1 MKKKILTALI
11 GLLSMSATLVGVAY
25 SFFIFEKNG
34 FEMDIESNSIN
45 ANFNKG
51 ESDFYKVYFFAS
63 PYYATGAEING
74 TTYDDPLLIA
84 ENENNPYDS
93 EEDYVIIGPLL
104 NGDDV
109 KYANAIWPNG
119 NAHYISA
126 QSIATTKLGDKRD
139 YSAITP
145 YKKKQFSGYIL
156 RNEITGIEQET
167 SKYVVLN
174 VDGNVSSEQL
184 RNVVAQTVF
193 KDHYGFGPEFIGWT
207 YDKKAC
213 ADRVMYDGKRYKSD
227 SKMKLG
233 DTAGWGIGGT
243 CYQIGNFGFQDDIA
257 QFSSHSSLS
266 YIDNLSLDGSSKGD
280 HVIYLYPVF
289 AAKNYDS
296 SKMIG
301 GESTPIVKFRIN
313 PEKDKDGNYMYQYK
327 QSAEIDYYQSRYTV
341 GTFQTLQNDI
351 YEPNYFGKDL
361 YFNFNNSSRIKDIR
375 LDVAPK
381 NGKTDWSSYWTTI
394 LDNDDFKNLGLSN
407 GYYDVDI
414 SLWSY
419 DNISLNE
426 EAKEDVINVM
436 SSFNNTNKYNL
447 VIGSKYTYDTN
458 EYGIHCM
465 KNRESD
471 AYYKYFVSYVIG
483 FKKSIEYRITGESL
497 NGSIDDYV
505 SAKNNRFYA
514 EELEYDSY
522 KYLYSDS
529 INVSNGDELSI
540 LTENKNTFSIPY
552 LFSSMNESDVS
563 TYNNYLD
570 NSSHNNKTH
579 YSILNS
585 ELSPFNINEDGK
597 KIIVNKSG
605 VYDLLIGVKYIN
617 GEPSSIKISY
627 RNGTSK
633 FALFILDKKPTQQ
646 FFFDF
651 DELKNDTSFVSVF
664 SEIPNTSISSTT
676 IFEGPSLSTTS
687 IEQIQNDYPN
697 KKLFDTATNSEIS
710 FELFK
715 QNNFKLNRDYV
726 LYLA

>member
-1 MKKKILTALI
+1 MKKKLLTALI
-11 GLLSMSATLVGVAY
+11 GLLTMSVTLVGVAY
-25 SFFIFEKNG
+25 SFFVFEKNG

-74 TTYDDPLLIA
+74 TTINDPLLIA

-93 EEDYVIIGPLL
+93 DEDYVIVGPLL
-104 NGDDV
+104 KDDDV

-126 QSIATTKLGDKRD
+126 QYIDEEKLGDDRD
-139 YSAITP
+139 YSAIVP
-145 YKKKQFSGYIL
+145 YKKKHFSGYIL

-207 YDKKAC
+207 YDKNAC
-213 ADRVMYDGKRYKSD
+213 ADRVMYDGQRYKSD

-243 CYQIGNFGFQDDIA
+243 CYQIGNYGFQDDIA

-327 QSAEIDYYQSRYTV
+327 QSAEVNYYQSRYTV
-341 GTFQTLQNDI
+341 GTFQTLQSSIN
-351 YEPNYFGKDL
+351 EPNYFAKDI
-361 YFNFNNSSRIKDIR
+361 YFNFNNNSRLKDIR

-381 NGKTDWSSYWTTI
+381 NGETNWSSYWTTI
-394 LDNDDFKNLGLSN
+394 LDNDDFKALNLFN
-407 GYYDVDI
+407 GYYDIDI

-419 DNISLNE
+419 ESISFNE
-426 EAKEDVINVM
+426 KAKEDVIDVM
-436 SSFNNTNKYNL
+436 SSFANTNKYNL
-447 VIGSKYTYDTN
+447 VLGSKYTYEPN

-465 KNRESD
+465 KNREDD
-471 AYYKYFVSYVIG
+471 AYYKYYVSYVIG
-483 FKKSIEYRITGESL
+483 FKKSIEYHISGESL
-497 NGSIDDYV
+497 NGSIDDFI
-505 SAKNNRFYA
+505 SSKNNRFYP
-514 EELEYDSY
+514 EELEYESY

-529 INVSNGDELSI
+529 INVSSGDELSI
-540 LTENKNTFSIPY
+540 LIENKNTSSIPY

-563 TYNNYLD
+563 IYNTYLD

-579 YSILNS
+579 YSIISS
-585 ELSPFNINEDGK
+585 ESSAFKVNEDGK
-597 KIIVNKSG
+597 KIVVNKSG
-605 VYDLLIGVKYIN
+605 VYDLLIGVKYVN

-651 DELKNDTSFVSVF
+651 DELKNDSSFVSVF
-664 SEIPNTSISSTT
+664 SEIPNTTISSAT
-676 IFEGPSLSTTS
+676 IFEGPSLTTTS
-687 IEQIQNDYPN
+687 IEQIKKDYPG
-697 KKLFDTATNSEIS
+697 KKLFDSATNLQVSYD
-710 FELFK
+710 LFSN
-715 QNNFKLNRDYV
+715 NNFKLNRDYV